1 MLSNAH
7 LALGSTLLISIV
19 SAFAAS
25 RPNPLPAAAPHAAVL
40 TAPQAALYA
49 TLLTAPQAALF
60 GAPSGAQQESGASAD
75 APRMRI
81 EYFRTEGVSARELE
95 NVAHGMLA
103 QGVFAATVP
112 PGTPTP
118 SPVLQAVGNA
128 SIVVACAEE
137 SMPVVLGFLE
147 RLQVELRASQD
158 PVREPLVTRQFQL
171 RHVGRDTVEEVLRP
185 YRQAA
190 AAPLAM
196 YPDGTTAEWPSIT
209 VLDGSG
215 LVIARDTEARL
226 AEIGA
231 LLESVDRP
239 AAQVRLSYM
248 LLRGYDQ
255 RTLEAEGLTSSDL
268 DQDLPQDLVRD
279 LGALVPV
286 LGFRRMSFGVVQG
299 NALSPKQFS
308 DRFAYGG
315 GKIELQVRPVNF
327 DERTGELNVERI
339 DFDCYFE
346 RDGSSQSFETG
357 ARLVPDEYMVL
368 GGVGNVPVF
377 LVLRMTRL

>member
-1 MLSNAH
+1 MFSNAH

-25 RPNPLPAAAPHAAVL
+25 RPSPLPAAAPQAMLL
-40 TAPQAALYA
+40 TAPHG
-49 TLLTAPQAALF
+49 TLLTAPHAAPF
-60 GAPSGAQQESGASAD
+60 GAPQGARQETGASAD

-81 EYFRTEGVSARELE
+81 EYFRTDGVSARELE
-95 NVAHGMLA
+95 NVAHGI
-103 QGVFAATVP
+103 FRATVP
-112 PGTPTP
+112 PGVPTP

-128 SIVVACAEE
+128 SIVGASAEE

-147 RLQVELRASQD
+147 RLQVELRASQE
-158 PVREPLVTRQFQL
+158 PTRAPLVTRQFQL
-171 RHVGRDTVEEVLRP
+171 RHVGRGTVEEVLMP

-215 LVIARDTEARL
+215 IVIARDTEARL

-231 LLESVDRP
+231 LLERVDRP

-255 RTLEAEGLTSSDL
+255 RTLEAEGLTTSDL

-299 NALSPKQFS
+299 NALAPKQFS

-315 GKIELQVRPVNF
+315 GSIELQLRPVNF
-327 DERTGELNVERI
+327 DEGTGALNVERI